1 MFKKFEIVKNV
12 CVLNV
17 CLVIYSC
24 KIYKLNVQ
32 LMYYCF
38 RLIKIFIIFIDYK
51 KKYKY
56 GLYNIFLNFSIK
68 IEKVIN
74 L

>member
-1 MFKKFEIVKNV
+1 
-12 CVLNV
+12 
-17 CLVIYSC
+17 
-24 KIYKLNVQ
+24 
-32 LMYYCF
+32 MYYCF